1 MYRSWERGD
10 IAGWLG
16 SAAALIGLVIP
27 ATQEVDGEINAGLL
41 RHAAKMSPSQVS
53 YLTVPLVRHAAKM
66 SPSQVSYLTVP
77 LVRHAAKMSP
87 SQVSYLTVP
96 LVRHAAKMSPDQ
108 WCR

>member
-41 RHAAKMSPSQVS
+41 RHAAKMSP
-53 YLTVPLVRHAAKM
+53 
-66 SPSQVSYLTVP
+66 
-77 LVRHAAKMSP
+77 
-87 SQVSYLTVP
+87 
-96 LVRHAAKMSPDQ
+96 DQ